1 MTEAVRPA
9 LLEEGPHTYSPL
21 GAALAAAYTRH
32 MMSCTKEKELITMLL
47 RHSVAK
53 VCQGFPVIAQS

>member
-21 GAALAAAYTRH
+21 GAALAAAYTGYMR
-32 MMSCTKEKELITMLL
+32 KQREGEG
-47 RHSVAK
+47 R
-53 VCQGFPVIAQS
+53 